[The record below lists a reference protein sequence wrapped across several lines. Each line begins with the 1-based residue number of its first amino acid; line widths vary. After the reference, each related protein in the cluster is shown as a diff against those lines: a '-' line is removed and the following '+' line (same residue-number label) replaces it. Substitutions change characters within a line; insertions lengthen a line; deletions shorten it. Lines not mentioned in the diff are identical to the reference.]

1 MPSFRNPQSEIFK
14 GGLMTIRILLVDDQ
28 ALFREGLRTLLS
40 VWPDLDVIAE
50 AGNGQEAIDTA
61 VNLRPDVV
69 LMDLRMPVLDG
80 VAATRRLLEKL
91 PNTKIIVLT
100 TFDDDDHV
108 FDGLRAGAVGY
119 LLKDVPSEKLVE
131 AIRAAAAGQS
141 FLQPSVAAKV
151 VAEFARLTS
160 RPATAV
166 PTETAVSPLVEPLS
180 DRELEI
186 LVLVARGASNREI
199 ASQLY
204 IAEGT
209 VKNHVTNILGKL
221 GVRDRTQ
228 AALKAKELGLI

>member
-1 MPSFRNPQSEIFK
+1 
-14 GGLMTIRILLVDDQ
+14 MTIRVMLVDDQ

-40 VWPDLDVIAE
+40 VWPDLEVVGE
-50 AGNGQEAIDTA
+50 ANNGQEALEVARKI
-61 VNLRPDVV
+61 RPDVA

-80 VAATRRLLEKL
+80 VATTRRLLEEMPQVKV
-91 PNTKIIVLT
+91 IVLT

-131 AIRAAAAGQS
+131 AIRAAAVGQS
-141 FLQPSVAAKV
+141 FLQPSVTAKV
-151 VAEFARLTS
+151 LAEFTRL
-160 RPATAV
+160 
-166 PTETAVSPLVEPLS
+166 TAVSPAHQPLIEPLS
-180 DRELEI
+180 ERELEI
-186 LVLVARGASNREI
+186 LTLVAAGESNKEI
-199 ASQLY
+199 ANRLF

-228 AALKAKELGLI
+228 AALKAIELGLI